1 MARSMGRTYGQL
13 VEKIASGSVQSQ
25 DALARMFG
33 EFERVYGGAAQ
44 AQMRTFN
51 GLVAQ
56 LRTKWTEFPREVG
69 DTGAFQ
75 EAKDQLQGVV
85 AAMGSQQVAQFAKLH
100 GQTTKTAIGAARY
113 FPEGHSTRQRLE

>member
-56 LRTKWTEFPREVG
+56 LRTKWTEFQREVG

-75 EAKDQLQGVV
+75 EANDQIQAGVN
-85 AAMGSQQVAQFAKLH
+85 AMDRKQVAQIATH
-100 GQTTKTAIGAARY
+100 SGAPITTHHRGETTL
-113 FPEGHSTRQRLE
+113 PECM